1 MITYF
6 CFGFDQNLH
15 LFGGLKKYHA
25 RELCRC
31 RDEHI
36 SQRSRAAVVAVAVPG
51 ESTLP
56 VLHGAAAR
64 DEGTAGDEVW
74 SHLRGSSDVGTCG
87 TMVHLRD
94 QKNDHKGNM
103 QMDDM
108 EIYNMD
114 EYILWDWDWIR

>member
-1 MITYF
+1 MITYS

-31 RDEHI
+31 RDQHI

-74 SHLRGSSDVGTCG
+74 SHLPGSSDVGTCG

-108 EIYNMD
+108 EI
-114 EYILWDWDWIR
+114 